1 MNEFNDTYTNTRF
14 DSEPQHHLENLALK
28 SPKRR
33 FVLGASVSMAGLSML
48 GLPASALASATG
60 TRKTILSA
68 FESVPHST
76 LDTIVVPKGYR
87 WQVVNAWGDAI
98 QGEAG
103 PAFKQDASNSAREQ
117 SLQSGMHHDG
127 MSLFAYPKGS
137 KNSTTAL
144 LAINHEYTDDGLL
157 HSDGMA
163 TWTLEKVRKSQAA
176 HGVSVTLVQNTAQ
189 GWKTQASP
197 LARRITAY
205 TPMGISGPARGHA
218 LMKTAADAD
227 GVSVLGTLNNCAN
240 GETPWGTYLTCE
252 ENFNGYFIN
261 KAALTAEQKRYG
273 INDKGFGYR
282 WQEHDERFNAELHPN
297 EANRFG
303 WVVEINPYD
312 ANAVPKKRTALG
324 RFKHEGAMVTQSTDG
339 KIVVYMGDDERNE
352 YIYKFVSAQ
361 TFDPKNPERSVD
373 ILDDGTLYVAK
384 FSKDGKGE
392 WLPLVHGRNGL
403 TPENGFSSQA
413 EICIKTRQAADR
425 VGATMMDRPEWVA
438 VHPTSKQVYVTL
450 TNNSRRGT
458 GTEKA
463 NAADGTTTAA
473 TSNPRIDDANPRK
486 DNSMGHIVRW
496 SEFANNPAA
505 TLFDWDVYVLGGD
518 RTLADNNK
526 HNSNKGDTFGS
537 PDGLWFDPAG
547 NLWVQTDISTSTL
560 GKGDYANMA
569 TNMMLVADTESGEL
583 KRFMT
588 APRGSEVTGAA
599 MTADRKTMFINIQHP
614 GESPSERADPA
625 QPKAISS
632 FPDGDKGQRPRS
644 ATIAITREDGGVILS

>member
-1 MNEFNDTYTNTRF
+1 MNEFLDIYTNTRF
-14 DSEPQHHLENLALK
+14 DHERAHHIDALSLK

-33 FVLGASVSMAGLSML
+33 FMLGAGVSMAGLSLL
-48 GLPASALASATG
+48 GLPTAALARS
-60 TRKTILSA
+60 RNSILSR
-68 FESVPHST
+68 FDSVP
-76 LDTIVVPKGYR
+76 LNKFDTVTVPIGYR

-98 QGEAG
+98 QGAAG
-103 PAFKQDASNSAREQ
+103 PAFKQNASNTAADQ
-117 SLQSGMHHDG
+117 ALQSGMHHDG

-137 KNSTTAL
+137 VDSSNAL

-157 HSDGMA
+157 HTDGMA
-163 TWTLEKVRKSQAA
+163 TWSAEKVRKSQAA
-176 HGVSVTLVQNTAQ
+176 HGVTIQRVQKTPAGWVSQ
-189 GWKTQASP
+189 GSAE
-197 LARRITAY
+197 ARRITAY
-205 TPMGISGPARGHA
+205 TPMEITGPARGHA
-218 LMKTAADAD
+218 RMKTAADAD
-227 GVSVLGTLNNCAN
+227 GVKVLGTLNNCAN
-240 GETPWGTYLTCE
+240 GETPWGTFLTCE
-252 ENFNGYFIN
+252 ENFNGYFVTDTPN
-261 KAALTAEQKRYG
+261 PDHKRYG
-273 INDKGFGYR
+273 INSKGFGYR
-282 WQEHDERFNAELHPN
+282 WHEHDERFNAALNPN
-297 EANRFG
+297 EPNRFG

-312 ANAVPKKRTALG
+312 PNSTPKKRSALG
-324 RFKHEGAMVTQSTDG
+324 RFKHEGAMVTQAPNG

-352 YIYKFVSAQ
+352 YIYKFVTKNAH
-361 TFDPKNPERSVD
+361 DPKNPERSAD
-373 ILDDGTLYVAK
+373 ILDEGTLYVAK
-384 FSKDGKGE
+384 FSQDGKGE
-392 WLPLVHGRNGL
+392 WLPLVQGRNGL

-473 TSNPRIDDANPRK
+473 TANPRIDDANPRK

-583 KRFMT
+583 KRFLT

-644 ATIAITREDGGVILS
+644 ATIAITRDDGGVILS